1 MGSFR
6 YKAVNESGA
15 EVVGAIIA
23 DSATDARARLREM
36 KLFPERLVRT
46 GQVGGRLFDWLPGR
60 RLSAATHVTV
70 FTRQCAVLLASGVQ
84 IVDALGVLSGQ
95 CEHAR
100 LAAAIAEIREAISS
114 GSSFAEGLVAFP
126 QFFDRSYVG
135 MIASGE
141 KSGTMDLVF
150 QRLAGFLERRRA
162 MQSRFSSALIY
173 PAILVVMVIG
183 LLAFLSGYVV
193 PQIAPLLER
202 QGRPL
207 PLSTWLLFRIG
218 DVVQNYGWII
228 ALVLALMFASLAAMR
243 RTPRGRDAMDRFM
256 LRIPL
261 VGKLIRK
268 SLVSRF
274 SMAFG
279 TLLRTGVPALEALEV
294 LAGLTPNATFASEI
308 SKMHSDVLEGK
319 NISSQM
325 HTSRVFPPMVG
336 YMVAVGERSGNLAQV
351 LEHVA
356 EAYDMEVEIESR
368 RLLTILEPALILIM
382 AAVVGFIA
390 MSLMVTVLE
399 IGSF

>member
-6 YKAVNESGA
+6 YKAVNESGT

-23 DSATDARARLREM
+23 DSAADARARLREM

-46 GQVGGRLFDWLPGR
+46 GRVGGRLFDWLPGR
-60 RLSAATHVTV
+60 RMSAAAHVTV

-95 CEHAR
+95 CEHSQ
-100 LAAAIAEIREAISS
+100 LAVAIAEIREAISS
-114 GSSFAEGLVAFP
+114 GSSFAEGLAAFP
-126 QFFDRSYVG
+126 QFFDQSYVG

-150 QRLAGFLERRRA
+150 QRLAGFLERRRS

-173 PAILVVMVIG
+173 PSILVVMVIG

-325 HTSRVFPPMVG
+325 HTSLVFPPMVG

-368 RLLTILEPALILIM
+368 RLLTILEPALILLM

-399 IGSF
+399 ISSF